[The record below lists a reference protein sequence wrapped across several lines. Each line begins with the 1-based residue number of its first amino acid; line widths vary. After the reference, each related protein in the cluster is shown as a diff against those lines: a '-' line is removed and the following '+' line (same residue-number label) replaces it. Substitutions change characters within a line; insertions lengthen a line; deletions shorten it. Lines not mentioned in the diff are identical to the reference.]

1 MGGERESGLGP
12 GPSLLLVE
20 DEPKVASALE
30 KGLEGE
36 GYRVDVALRGD
47 RGLDLARQ
55 GGYALVIL
63 DLMLPGLGGLEI
75 LRAMRG
81 EGNPSKVLVLTAR
94 DAVEDR
100 VLGLDTGADDYLVK
114 PFAFAELL
122 ARVRALL
129 RRGGGEPHRVLRAG
143 PVEVDLS
150 ARWAKVDGEAV
161 ELTRREFDLLAF
173 LVRNRGRVV
182 TREMLVR
189 EVWREAPTSI
199 PMDNVID
206 VYVSRLRKKVDCGS
220 EESLIRTV
228 RGVGFILEGDGA

>member
-1 MGGERESGLGP
+1 MGSERESGQGP

-30 KGLEGE
+30 KGLRGE

-47 RGLDLARQ
+47 HGLDLARQ

-63 DLMLPGLGGLEI
+63 DLMLPGMDGLQV
-75 LRAMRG
+75 LRALRA
-81 EGNPSKVLVLTAR
+81 EKNPTKVLVLTAR
-94 DAVEDR
+94 DTVEDR
-100 VLGLDTGADDYLVK
+100 VLGLDSGADDYLVK

-129 RRGGGEPHRVLRAG
+129 RRGGEEPHRILRAG
-143 PVEVDLS
+143 PLEVDLS
-150 ARWAKVDGEAV
+150 ARRAKVKGEGV
-161 ELTRREFDLLAF
+161 ELTRREFDLLAY

-189 EVWREAPTSI
+189 EVWHEVPTSI

-206 VYVSRLRKKVDCGS
+206 VYVSRLRKKVDRGPG
-220 EESLIRTV
+220 ESLIRTV
-228 RGVGFILEGDGA
+228 RGVGFILEGEGA